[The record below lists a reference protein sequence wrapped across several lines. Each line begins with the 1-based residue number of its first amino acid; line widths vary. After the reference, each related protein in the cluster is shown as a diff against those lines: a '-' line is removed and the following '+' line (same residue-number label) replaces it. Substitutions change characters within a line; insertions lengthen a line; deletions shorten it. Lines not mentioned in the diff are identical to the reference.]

1 MTPLH
6 IAALML
12 GYLHGHG
19 YNKVS
24 QGMIHLYKQISAY
37 ELQSLWDS
45 LCVSWW
51 TVVETATKCSL
62 WIC

>member
-45 LCVSWW
+45 LCVS
-51 TVVETATKCSL
+51 
-62 WIC
+62 